1 MADRMF
7 ASTRK
12 GLIEYGKAGGAW
24 SHTATHFIGQPVT
37 NMLADGRDGT
47 LYAALDLGHFGVKVH
62 RSSDAGATWHELD
75 SPKYPTA
82 PEGED
87 GPSLKMI
94 WMLAAGAADQP
105 GRVWAGTLP
114 GGLFRSDD
122 RGDTWHL
129 VESLWTMPERQK
141 WFGGGADEPGIHSIC
156 IDPRDGKRIAIGV
169 SCGGV
174 WVSEDDGGSWRVG
187 SQGMW
192 AAYVPEDAKYDPG
205 IQDCHLIVQCPAAP
219 DVWWCQHHNAMFRC
233 ADDLQSWHELTDVPV
248 SNFGFPVAVHPHDP
262 DTAWFAPA
270 KKDEFRYPVDG
281 KVIVN
286 RTRDGGKTFETLR
299 NGLPQDNAFDL
310 IYRHAF
316 KVDDTGEELLMGSTT
331 GALWHSANGG
341 DSWQLITAHLA
352 PVYAVTFG

>member
-12 GLIEYGKAGGAW
+12 GLIEYRKNGSGWAHA
-24 SHTATHFIGQPVT
+24 ANHFMGQPVT
-37 NMLADGRDGT
+37 NMVADARDGT
-47 LYAALDLGHFGVKVH
+47 LYAALDLGHFGVKLH
-62 RSSDAGATWHELD
+62 RSDDAGESWQEFD
-75 SPKYPTA
+75 PPKYPKA
-82 PEGED
+82 ADGED

-94 WMLAAGAADQP
+94 WVLGTGADDQP
-105 GRVWAGTLP
+105 GRIWAGTLP

-122 RGDTWHL
+122 RGESWHL
-129 VESLWTMPERQK
+129 VDSLWDMPERQK

-156 IDPRDGKRIAIGV
+156 IDPRDSNRIAIGV

-174 WVSEDDGGSWRVG
+174 WVSEDDGATWRVG

-192 AAYVPEDAKYDPG
+192 AAYVPEEAKYDPG
-205 IQDCHLIVQCPAAP
+205 TQDCHLIVQCAAAP
-219 DVWWCQHHNAMFRC
+219 DVYWCQHHNAMFRC
-233 ADDLQSWHELTDVPV
+233 TDNLESWHEITTAPV

-270 KKDEFRYPVDG
+270 QKDEFRYPVDG

-286 RTRDGGKTFETLR
+286 RTRDGGKTFESLR

-310 IYRHAF
+310 VYRHAF
-316 KVDDTGEELLMGSTT
+316 KVDGTGEELLMGSTT
-331 GALWHSANGG
+331 GSLWHSANGG
-341 DSWQLITAHLA
+341 DSWDTVSTHLA